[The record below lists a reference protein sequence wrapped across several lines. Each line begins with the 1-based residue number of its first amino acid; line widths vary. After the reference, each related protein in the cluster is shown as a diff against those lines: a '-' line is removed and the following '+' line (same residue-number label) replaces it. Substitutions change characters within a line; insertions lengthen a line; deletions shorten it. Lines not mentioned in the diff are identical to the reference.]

1 MRDFV
6 LQLCMIALMGVV
18 GCAYTV
24 PLTAVGVEDIPNH
37 RGTKVPG
44 QFSAQI
50 QTGDCCK
57 KEVRSELL
65 MCQAPTYHVNGDQTV
80 EASIKAALPT
90 IFEDVAIGQNG
101 RANDLTI
108 TINRFEVAVRFDPVG
123 VLPTVQATADVG
135 LTIEAKRDGQTLMT
149 GHAYAQQANV
159 GRIVLFCAEAS
170 STIADAVNAA
180 TREALSKLAEL
191 MVNSPT
197 LRALGGPPTPQRA
210 QAK

>member
-1 MRDFV
+1 MRGFG
-6 LQLCMIALMGVV
+6 LQLGIIVLFGMV
-18 GCAYTV
+18 GCTYTV
-24 PLTAVGVEDIPNH
+24 PLTSVEIETISNPY
-37 RGTKVPG
+37 GTKVPG

-50 QTGDCCK
+50 ETENCCK

-80 EASIKAALPT
+80 EASIRAALPT
-90 IFEDVAIGQNG
+90 IFEDVIIGQNG

-108 TINRFEVAVRFDPVG
+108 AINRFEVTVRFDPVG

-135 LTIEAKRDGQTLMT
+135 LTVEAKRGGQTLMK

-159 GRIVLFCAEAS
+159 GRVVLFCAEAS

-180 TREALSKLAEL
+180 TREALNKLTEL
-191 MVNSPT
+191 MVNSST
-197 LRALGGPPTPQRA
+197 LRDLGGPPSQK
-210 QAK
+210 QAEAK

>member
-1 MRDFV
+1 M
-6 LQLCMIALMGVV
+6 V

-24 PLTAVGVEDIPNH
+24 PLTAVRVDDLPKH
-37 RGTKVPG
+37 RSTKVPG

-50 QTGDCCK
+50 DTADCCK

-65 MCQAPTYHVNGDQTV
+65 MCQAPTYHVNGNQTV

-90 IFEDVAIGQNG
+90 IFEDVVIGQNG

-108 TINRFEVAVRFDPVG
+108 AINRFEVAVRFDPVG

-135 LTIEAKRDGQTLMT
+135 LTIEAKRGGQTLMT

-159 GRIVLFCAEAS
+159 GRVVLFCAEAS

-197 LRALGGPPTPQRA
+197 LRDLAGPPTPQRA